1 MKIKEV
7 EQTANI
13 AWSPA
18 SQYPIY
24 LATGTAAQQLDASFS
39 TTSQIDLY
47 SLDLNEPGL
56 GMGLKASISTKQR
69 YISVSITIK
78 DSDSTRFSST
88 GFTNWCGAHRESLV
102 GKILVES

>member
-69 YISVSITIK
+69 YISVSITLQKIQILQ
-78 DSDSTRFSST
+78 DFHLQVSQVGVGLT
-88 GFTNWCGAHRESLV
+88 GNH
-102 GKILVES
+102 

>member
-69 YISVSITIK
+69 YISVSITLQKIQIPE
-78 DSDSTRFSST
+78 DFHLQVSQVGVGLT
-88 GFTNWCGAHRESLV
+88 GNH
-102 GKILVES
+102 

>member
-47 SLDLNEPGL
+47 SLDLNEPGP

-69 YISVSITIK
+69 CAHIK
-78 DSDSTRFSST
+78 YANSSGVYSSYLPS
-88 GFTNWCGAHRESLV
+88 GFTSLFGVRKESAVVKTPVVL
-102 GKILVES
+102 

>member
-1 MKIKEV
+1 MLIGCVVIAVSKMKIKEV

-69 YISVSITIK
+69 YIQDNGSCWCMLEFFC
-78 DSDSTRFSST
+78 STD
-88 GFTNWCGAHRESLV
+88 FTS
-102 GKILVES
+102 

>member
-56 GMGLKASISTKQR
+56 SMSLKASISTKQR
-69 YISVSITIK
+69 YGLAVLTLTINNSGSK
-78 DSDSTRFSST
+78 RFSSSS
-88 GFTNWCGAHRESLV
+88 GFTS
-102 GKILVES
+102 

>member
-1 MKIKEV
+1 MLIVCVVIAVSKMKIKEV

-69 YISVSITIK
+69 YIQGNGYHWHMLE
-78 DSDSTRFSST
+78 FFC
-88 GFTNWCGAHRESLV
+88 FTDFTS
-102 GKILVES
+102 